1 MAQLDTQTADP
12 RERRGFS
19 GKQVL
24 LFVLLALLVGAG
36 ITYWYVR
43 TYFYASSFDAVAL
56 SEKEQVR
63 LDNKLSDMGL
73 NPQDLMP
80 NAARPATSSDR
91 FAADGRLIP
100 EAYSEEGARRDVRLS
115 ERELNA
121 MVASNADLASRF
133 AIDLSDDLASAKLLV
148 PMDPDFPVFGG
159 QTLRLTAGLELAYA
173 NGRPKVVLKGVSV
186 GGIPMPAAW
195 LGGLKNVDLVEQFGG
210 DPGFWQAF
218 AAGIDSIA
226 ITDGNLAVTLKE

>member
-1 MAQLDTQTADP
+1 MAQAES
-12 RERRGFS
+12 REAPNNARRGFS

-24 LFVLLALLVGAG
+24 LFILLAMLVAAG

-43 TYFYASSFDAVAL
+43 TYFYASDFDAVAL
-56 SEKEQVR
+56 TEKEQIT
-63 LDNKLSDMGL
+63 LDGKLSNIGL
-73 NPQDLMP
+73 NPKDLMP
-80 NAARPATSSDR
+80 NAPRPAANTDR
-91 FAADGRLIP
+91 FDADGRLQP
-100 EAYSEEGARRDVRLS
+100 ERYSEEGASRDVRLS

-121 MVASNADLASRF
+121 MVASNPDLASRF

-148 PMDPDFPVFGG
+148 PMDPDFPVLGG
-159 QTLRLTAGLELAYA
+159 KTLRLTAGLELAYA
-173 NGRPKVVLKGVSV
+173 NGQPKVVLRGVSV

-210 DPGFWQAF
+210 DPGFWQSF
-218 AAGIDSIA
+218 AEGIETIA